1 MPPLRDLHKT
11 ISGDFVFNVLTLK
24 QVFEKQKPFE
34 KLDCSFLVE
43 SKNIESATFSCKTDL
58 SKANL
63 KTSRMGGTKWTYH
76 KEYSF
81 VTNYLRWLAWLI

>member
-34 KLDCSFLVE
+34 KLECSFLVE
-43 SKNIESATFSCKTDL
+43 SKNIESATFHAKLTCQKPILRQVEWVVQNGLITKNTAL
-58 SKANL
+58 SL
-63 KTSRMGGTKWTYH
+63 TTYVGSRG
-76 KEYSF
+76 
-81 VTNYLRWLAWLI
+81 